1 MVSEISLSSSRKAR
15 VVDVPQFLERYPF
28 PRRPETLR
36 LHLRVHDALAPWNEG
51 DFLLCWEEDRT
62 RCERVEEGPL
72 QNLIELDIQTLTTL
86 MMGYKRPSYLYNNER
101 LNMEYYLVQ
110 VLEQLIPVEKPY
122 FSDYF

>member
-1 MVSEISLSSSRKAR
+1 M
-15 VVDVPQFLERYPF
+15 
-28 PRRPETLR
+28 
-36 LHLRVHDALAPWNEG
+36 
-51 DFLLCWEEDRT
+51 
-62 RCERVEEGPL
+62 EEGPL